1 MQQNIDF
8 NKFMKKCEMQK
19 MQKICGASYS
29 KLNTA
34 GNDPTITRADRYSNY
49 VHNSKTITILNLPTI
64 NVYIND
70 VSFSAIY
77 ASGATVSFT
86 GLYDFA
92 RITIDNI
99 THGVVKH
106 NETSFMLTNLLPNK
120 KYDVIV
126 YPYDMSDNTLRQIPY
141 SFVTLPQ
148 ISKIKYGIITDHSI
162 EIDYDGS
169 FSFVTIL
176 NASNNS
182 LIAPYVTDLSYVV
195 TNIQSGSIYYFEIIP
210 YNFLGLSGTIFITPK
225 VYTYPFLLNVSYGI
239 ITPNSIELMIDGCYN
254 YVTITR
260 SDGYIIHNITTN
272 DCIDYNVF
280 PDISYGYHFVPYTS
294 YNGSGN
300 VLDLSNVYT
309 LPIVYD
315 VSFSNVTNNS
325 AQLTISGIYTNVN
338 IIRQDSQGNYHTN
351 VLNYPGNVYTDYTLQ
366 TNLTYNY
373 YITPFNHVN
382 ISGGTFRTQ
391 NIYTLGQITNIYF
404 TDLSATSLV
413 VDLCGSYSLFN
424 IARDG
429 RILGIDQSG
438 AYYRDVSNLLPN
450 TQHNYAI
457 TIYNSDK
464 SQSIEYDVSNVWTLP
479 IIYSVTMDISAITTT
494 SLQFTISGVYDHISI
509 LRINGKFLETSP
521 SFYYDN
527 TSNVYIDNYNMTP
540 NTNYSYTI
548 YPYNSNTPSQVG
560 NRIITKYTSTSAS
573 ITSARYGTS
582 TVNSIQLL
590 VDGCFNSYALIR
602 TSDTDIVPFVE
613 YRITQNNYYDVS
625 GLYPDVCYNYVVIPY
640 NGDDLSGIPFVIPY
654 NKYTLG
660 EINNF
665 NYHTT
670 TVNSIYLFFSGYY
683 YFVNILRN
691 DGTVFN
697 NIFDS
702 CYNDIHLSANTV
714 YSYSIIPV
722 NEEHMIGPYF
732 KTDPHCTMS
741 VIRDLVFLDV
751 STVSITISL
760 HGSLSFFD
768 VYRLDLSIYTR
779 SAINIVDLPADLAEE
794 DIIANATNVANGVIG
809 DTFYDFSY
817 NMVSNSPYSYIIVSY
832 NQFFDLPGSYFYTTN
847 YTFTLATLIKAE
859 VLGIYTNVSS
869 SLTGNNLNTY
879 NFTYVNTSI
888 VDISYSGNFTTVSII
903 RNRMV
908 NHQYIYDVSYYGI
921 DVDTFSDTLNLLP
934 KTYYQY
940 QITPYNVNNI
950 PSLDVSNVQIINNVY
965 TEPVIIYCN
974 LLLQNNSIT
983 LSISGVYDQIQIARF
998 SIDFYNTNNTS
1009 IVEDF
1014 VSYGFGQNSLTG
1026 SNSPSYDVSFINH
1039 VKIADISINTII
1051 NNASVVN
1058 DFYKNFNLIY
1068 DPILNISYYDITY
1081 SSSFAPPTF
1090 HNWFYYDASNTLNYV
1105 DLSIPFDNARVT
1117 YGIIPFSFDYMNNA
1131 PVIGPQYS
1139 TITVT
1144 FARNTSI

>member
-8 NKFMKKCEMQK
+8 TKFMKKCEV
-19 MQKICGASYS
+19 QKICGASYS

-34 GNDPTITRADRYSNY
+34 GNNPTSTRADRYSNY

-64 NVYIND
+64 DVYIND
-70 VSFSAIY
+70 VYFSAIY

-99 THGVVKH
+99 THGVVNH
-106 NETSFMLTNLLPNK
+106 NETSFQLTKLLPNK

-126 YPYDMSDNTLRQIPY
+126 YPYDISDNTLRQIPY

-148 ISKIKYGIITDHSI
+148 ISKVKYGVITDHSI

-182 LIAPYVTDLSYVV
+182 LVAPYVTDLSYVV

-225 VYTYPFLLNVSYGI
+225 VYTYPFLLDVSYGAI
-239 ITPNSIELMIDGCYN
+239 NTNSIELIIDGCYN

-272 DCIDYNVF
+272 NCIDYNVL
-280 PDISYGYHFVPYTS
+280 PDVSYGYHFVPYTS
-294 YNGSGN
+294 YNSSGN
-300 VLDLSNVYT
+300 VLDLSNIYT

-325 AQLTISGIYTNVN
+325 AQLSISGIYTAVN
-338 IIRQDSQGNYHTN
+338 ILRQDSQGNYRTN
-351 VLNYPGNVYTDYTLQ
+351 VLNYSGNVYIDYTLQ

-373 YITPFNHVN
+373 FITPFNHVN
-382 ISGGTFRTQ
+382 ISGGTFKTQ
-391 NIYTLGQITNIYF
+391 NIYTLGQITNVFYR
-404 TDLSATSLV
+404 DLSATSLV
-413 VDLCGSYSLFN
+413 LDLCGSYSLFN

-429 RILGIDQSG
+429 NILGIDQSG
-438 AYYRDVSNLLPN
+438 AYYRDVSNLVPN
-450 TQHNYAI
+450 TQHSYAI

-464 SQSIEYDVSNVWTLP
+464 SQSMEYDISNVWTLP
-479 IIYSVTMDISAITTT
+479 IIYNVTMNIPAITTN

-527 TSNVYIDNYNMTP
+527 TSNIFVDNYNMTP

-548 YPYNSNTPSQVG
+548 YPYNSNIPSQIG
-560 NRIITKYTSTSAS
+560 NRVITKYTSTSAT

-602 TSDTDIVPFVE
+602 TSAMDIDPIVE

-660 EINNF
+660 EIMTF
-665 NYHTT
+665 GYSTT
-670 TVNSIYLFFSGYY
+670 TVNSIYLTFSGKY
-683 YFVNILRN
+683 YFVNILRD
-691 DGTVFN
+691 DGVVFN

-702 CYNDIHLSANTV
+702 SYDDINVIPNTI
-714 YSYSIIPV
+714 YSYSIVPV
-722 NEEHMIGPYF
+722 NEEYKIGPYYI
-732 KTDPHCTMS
+732 TEPHCTLS
-741 VIRDLVFLDV
+741 IINDLIFLDV
-751 STVSITISL
+751 STISITISL
-760 HGSLSFFD
+760 QGSLSYFD
-768 VYRLDLSIYTR
+768 VYRLDLSIYSR
-779 SAINIVDLPADLAEE
+779 SAINIVDLPADLSQP

-809 DTFYDFSY
+809 NTFYDFSY
-817 NMVSNSPYSYIIVSY
+817 NMIPNSPYSYIIMSY
-832 NQFFDLPGSYFYTTN
+832 NQFYVPSNLFYTTN
-847 YTFTLATLIKAE
+847 YTFTLATLKVAE
-859 VLGIYTNVSS
+859 LLRLSTNVSS
-869 SLTGNNLNTY
+869 SLLGNLLTTY
-879 NFTYVNTSI
+879 NFSYINTSI
-888 VDISYSGNFTTVSII
+888 IDISYSGNFTAVSII
-903 RNRMV
+903 RNKYV
-908 NHQYIYDVSYYGI
+908 NKRYIYDVSYHGI
-921 DVDTFSDTLNLLP
+921 DIGTFTDALNVSP

-940 QITPYNVNNI
+940 QIIPYNVNNI
-950 PSLDVSNVQIINNVY
+950 PSLDASNVQIINNIY
-965 TEPVIIYCN
+965 TEPVITYCN
-974 LLLQNNSIT
+974 LTMGNNSIT
-983 LSISGVYDQIQIARF
+983 LTISGIYDQIQIARF
-998 SIDFYNTNNTS
+998 STDFYNTNNTS
-1009 IVEDF
+1009 VVEDF

-1039 VKIADISINTII
+1039 IKIADISINTII

-1068 DPILNISYYDITY
+1068 DPILNVSYYDITY
-1081 SSSFAPPTF
+1081 SSSFAPPAF
-1090 HNWFYYDASNTLNYV
+1090 HNWFYYDVSNTLNYI

-1117 YGIIPFSFDYMNNA
+1117 YGVIPFSFDYINNV